1 MSPVRPWHNTPFTA
15 ALKPPEGDAYMTRN
29 DFETYRLAKRRTWR
43 LAQAIQMGRQPRPLL
58 ETNLHQQDEALAP
71 LGSAIYQ
78 AILQLDKP
86 TAQLIME
93 LRYIHCLTLRE
104 IAGETGY
111 SASGVRNI
119 INRALKKVTST

>member
-1 MSPVRPWHNTPFTA
+1 MHLEAPV
-15 ALKPPEGDAYMTRN
+15 LMTHN
-29 DFETYRLAKRRTWR
+29 DFTTYRLAKRRTWH

-58 ETNLHQQDEALAP
+58 EAELHQQDGALAP
-71 LGSAIYQ
+71 LGSAIYR

-93 LRYIHCLTLRE
+93 LRYIHCLTIRE

-111 SASGVRNI
+111 SASGVRRI
-119 INRALKKVTST
+119 INRTLKEITST

>member
-1 MSPVRPWHNTPFTA
+1 
-15 ALKPPEGDAYMTRN
+15 MTRN
-29 DFETYRLAKRRTWR
+29 DFETYLLAKRRTWR
-43 LAQAIQMGRQPRPLL
+43 LAQAIQM
-58 ETNLHQQDEALAP
+58 
-71 LGSAIYQ
+71 
-78 AILQLDKP
+78 DKP

-93 LRYIHCLTLRE
+93 LRYIHCLTIRE

>member
-1 MSPVRPWHNTPFTA
+1 
-15 ALKPPEGDAYMTRN
+15 MTRN

-58 ETNLHQQDEALAP
+58 EAELHQQDEALAP
-71 LGSAIYQ
+71 LGSVIYQ
-78 AILQLDKP
+78 AILHLESL

-93 LRYIHCLTLRE
+93 LRYIHCLTVRE

>member
-1 MSPVRPWHNTPFTA
+1 
-15 ALKPPEGDAYMTRN
+15 MTRN

-58 ETNLHQQDEALAP
+58 EAELHQQDEALAP

-78 AILQLDKP
+78 AILHLESL

-93 LRYIHCLTLRE
+93 LRYIHCLTIRE

-111 SASGVRNI
+111 STSGVRRI
-119 INRALKKVTST
+119 INHALEDLASN